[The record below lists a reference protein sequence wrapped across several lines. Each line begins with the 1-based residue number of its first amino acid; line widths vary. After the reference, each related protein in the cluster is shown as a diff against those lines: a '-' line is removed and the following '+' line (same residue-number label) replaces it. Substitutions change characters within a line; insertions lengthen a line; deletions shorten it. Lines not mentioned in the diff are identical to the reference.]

1 MYGSFA
7 RRWVGDG
14 GFVILMKNRGRCLTL
29 FEMMVII
36 TLLILINFLIALARI
51 QRKKWLRI
59 LLIGFA
65 AFLLLPAFMFGLRM
79 FLKG

>member
-1 MYGSFA
+1 MI
-7 RRWVGDG
+7 V
-14 GFVILMKNRGRCLTL
+14 

-36 TLLILINFLIALARI
+36 TLLIVINILIAFARTL
-51 QRKKWLRI
+51 QKKWLRI

-65 AFLLLPAFMFGLRM
+65 ALLLLPAFMFGLRM